1 MGEKKIQ
8 TDILL
13 AFGAR
18 PGMRIWRVNT
28 GKAYGYS
35 VVANALAR
43 AGQAELLQ
51 GMPLTKYGTP
61 GSPDIHGIADGGRYI
76 AIEVKRPGEDLT
88 DEQEAWRRM
97 FEGHGGLYIVGHSTE
112 EVARAIRQAGLI

>member
-13 AFGAR
+13 DFGAR
-18 PGMRIWRVNT
+18 PDLRIWRQNT

-43 AGQAELLQ
+43 AGASEVLRT
-51 GMPLTKYGTP
+51 MPLTKYGTP
-61 GSPDIHGIADGGRYI
+61 GAPDIHGIIDGGRYL
-76 AIEVKRPGEDLT
+76 AIECKRPGEDLE
-88 DEQEAWRRM
+88 DDQKAWRRM
-97 FEGHGGLYIVGHSTE
+97 FEGLGGLYILAHSKDDVSRE
-112 EVARAIRQAGLI
+112 LRQVGLI